1 MTGILPIIRDK
12 VQSKLN
18 NFTEYTMLDAAAL
31 AEYAGFTEEEVRG
44 IADASG
50 LDFSELQRWYDGY
63 SVNGMDIYSPE
74 SVVMAA
80 ERQRYADYWSQ
91 TGSYDALRDYILM
104 DFEGIRDDI
113 ISMIAGDRVYADVSM
128 YRNTLSDFRSRDD
141 VFTYL
146 IHLGYLS
153 YDMDEKK
160 CFIPNHEIRAEWIRA
175 IKDSSGYRSVIES
188 VNASRRLLE
197 DTWAMDG
204 EAVAAAVEKSHM
216 LVTSNLTYN
225 NEGSFQSAL
234 RLAYFY
240 ADAYCTVFNELP
252 SGRGYADVAFIPY
265 VNGKPA
271 IIAELKVDE
280 SAERAMEQI
289 RARRY
294 PEGLE
299 KYREDMLLVA
309 ISYDRRTKKHSCLIE
324 KA

>member
-1 MTGILPIIRDK
+1 
-12 VQSKLN
+12 
-18 NFTEYTMLDAAAL
+18 
-31 AEYAGFTEEEVRG
+31 
-44 IADASG
+44 
-50 LDFSELQRWYDGY
+50 
-63 SVNGMDIYSPE
+63 
-74 SVVMAA
+74 
-80 ERQRYADYWSQ
+80 
-91 TGSYDALRDYILM
+91 
-104 DFEGIRDDI
+104 
-113 ISMIAGDRVYADVSM
+113 
-128 YRNTLSDFRSRDD
+128 
-141 VFTYL
+141 
-146 IHLGYLS
+146 
-153 YDMDEKK
+153 MDEKK